1 MEKTLHVPYIADLD
15 FLNTDAIFNRLES
28 SGERHTI
35 EEINWKDRFPYHP
48 LTTFTI
54 AHSDRYIYI
63 NFFVRCNYLRAV
75 NFENNTPVDEDSCV
89 GLFVETPGDGNYL
102 SFFINCIGT
111 INAAKCKDGNILE
124 QLSDDK
130 IARISVLPSCGK
142 RPFEEIEGLFTW
154 DILAAIPM
162 EVLGIE
168 YKGGPLELK
177 GNFYKCATGTSQP
190 HFVSWS
196 PIHSANPDFYHPESF
211 GKIVLD

>member
-111 INAAKCKDGNILE
+111 I
-124 QLSDDK
+124 K
-130 IARISVLPSCGK
+130 IGRAHV
-142 RPFEEIEGLFTW
+142 
-154 DILAAIPM
+154 
-162 EVLGIE
+162 
-168 YKGGPLELK
+168 
-177 GNFYKCATGTSQP
+177 
-190 HFVSWS
+190 
-196 PIHSANPDFYHPESF
+196 
-211 GKIVLD
+211 